1 MGSIIAISQE
11 RGSGGDLIGPALA
24 ERLGYRFLDRELIHE
39 AARVEIAL
47 LTDLRMATL
56 ALTVRVHRGHVTLK
70 GMVDRALPQTLLRE
84 TAARVPGV
92 EQVTLEL
99 TFMPPTRTVVL

>member
-39 AARVEIAL
+39 AARVVRLVKEGAL
-47 LTDLRMATL
+47 DP
-56 ALTVRVHRGHVTLK
+56 G
-70 GMVDRALPQTLLRE
+70 
-84 TAARVPGV
+84 AA
-92 EQVTLEL
+92 E
-99 TFMPPTRTVVL
+99 